1 MKTFNHVG
9 LTPIELQ
16 TINIDGKRHY
26 VTPSGNKYKSVTTV
40 ISNNQKKVQIINR
53 WRERVGKE
61 EANRICSYS
70 TNRGNKYHK
79 LVENYLNNEH
89 DPNLYKEYALVWI
102 MFHSSLKILDN
113 INNIYLQ
120 EAALYSDYL
129 KIAGRV
135 DCIAEYNG
143 KLSIIDFKTSAEEKK
158 QEYLYDYYVQEI
170 TYACMLQELYG
181 LKVEQLVTIV
191 ACENGDVQVSIVP
204 PKKEYFITLQKYLKE
219 YEENCA
225 RKPRG

>member
-1 MKTFNHVG
+1 MKKFNHVG
-9 LTPIELQ
+9 LTPIELS

-26 VTPSGNKYKSVTTV
+26 LTPSGNKYKSVTTV
-40 ISNNQKKVQIINR
+40 ISSNPKKVEIINK
-53 WRERVGKE
+53 WRQRVGVK
-61 EANRICSYS
+61 EANRISSYS

-89 DPNLYKEYALVWI
+89 DPYLYKDNPLVWI
-102 MFHSSLKILDN
+102 MFNSSLKILDN

-143 KLSIIDFKTSAEEKK
+143 KLSIIDFKTSVEEKK
-158 QEYLYDYYVQEI
+158 EEYLYDYYVQEI

-219 YEENCA
+219 YEENYT
-225 RKPRG
+225 RKSGG